1 MTTRLI
7 HTMAAFA
14 ITSGLAVA
22 PQAMAADATDL
33 QKLMQEVKALKKN
46 YESRTAE
53 LEKKLKELEAS
64 KTTKSAKAG
73 PAS

>member
-33 QKLMQEVKALKKN
+33 QKLMQEVKALKK
-46 YESRTAE
+46 
-53 LEKKLKELEAS
+53 KL
-64 KTTKSAKAG
+64 
-73 PAS
+73 